1 MLQEATKLWNLPCG
15 RLLNNRG
22 TNTGEEISRHTSRA
36 SEKGKLNKWLL
47 HFPYNRVFDS
57 TVSMNNTS
65 ACMKSQHFLKLNLQ
79 EEKIIKI
86 NQIDLQLK
94 YGKIIQ
100 IT

>member
-1 MLQEATKLWNLPCG
+1 
-15 RLLNNRG
+15 
-22 TNTGEEISRHTSRA
+22 
-36 SEKGKLNKWLL
+36 
-47 HFPYNRVFDS
+47 
-57 TVSMNNTS
+57 
-65 ACMKSQHFLKLNLQ
+65 MKSQHFLKLNLQ